1 MLSDEFV
8 SSLFGPDSDDE
19 KFFNKKDKVDRK
31 ISYNPNAPKTKSKQ
45 KKKKERKNYSVEN
58 KEKIFNSD
66 NSIIPAERR
75 ISIDISKYKLE
86 KKKYDIESDYGSVEY
101 KLKLC
106 DVTVQRIQNL
116 TTQMQFRLREGG
128 GECYYEIGVED
139 NGNALGISKEELEIS
154 LSVINTM
161 AINLGCKAKISKLIQ
176 GKEGLIAEV
185 YIKKDIYINKI
196 EVTIGV
202 LGEEGAGK
210 STLIGVLINGK
221 LDNGKGLARQNVFR
235 HKHEI
240 LCGKTSSFSHQILGF
255 DEKGELTN
263 YDDLLKP
270 SFSQIVNK
278 STKIINF
285 YDMAGSAKTFNRTTI
300 STLSNDY
307 LDYLLF
313 VISAK
318 EPITKITE
326 NLLRFIYN
334 VDLPVI
340 TIINKIDL
348 ISDEELKKFVK
359 KYKETIKKL
368 NIELNK
374 EKIPIV
380 MKDNDDVAL
389 FSSNMDEKEI
399 LLIFLVSTLKWESGL
414 TLFKNFL
421 GVLPEINRTSDK
433 KKKEIE
439 LEKME
444 FDIHEVIYKE
454 NKNSIILVGI
464 VSSGKLRIKSKCF
477 LGPDIN
483 GNFKM
488 VEVCDI
494 HCKKVNVAYS
504 YKGQY
509 CSVCIKSIGDFNT
522 LTRDNVKKGM
532 SLIDIRNTPIA
543 SRLFEIEI
551 WTIDDTTKTFKS
563 SYQPILNIKHI
574 RQGVKIKNPDELF
587 LFLSDNKKAN
597 DLENL
602 IKNDDISL
610 DNVKDKVSKLIERKK
625 NNKKNKTLININ
637 NINNIKNINCIN
649 GINNKSNNINNK
661 NNKIIQ
667 NKNHQKDKDKD
678 KETEDNL
685 FKFSDEI
692 TIGPIDKKTKLVV
705 EFLFNPE
712 YISVGQKIIINDQSL
727 KACGVITKIFK

>member
-1 MLSDEFV
+1 ML
-8 SSLFGPDSDDE
+8 SSLFGPGDDDEDE
-19 KFFNKKDKVDRK
+19 KFFNKKNKRERK
-31 ISYNPNAPKTKSKQ
+31 KSYNPNASNTKSK
-45 KKKKERKNYSVEN
+45 KKGKKERKNFSVENN

-66 NSIIPAERR
+66 NSLIPSERR
-75 ISIDISKYKLE
+75 ISLDISKFKLE
-86 KKKYDIESDYGSVEY
+86 KKKDFHIEYDYGNTEY

-106 DVTVQRIQNL
+106 DVTVQRIQEL
-116 TTQMQFRLREGG
+116 TTQMKFRLGEGC

-139 NGNALGISKEELEIS
+139 NGNTLGISKEELEIS
-154 LSVINTM
+154 LSVINTI
-161 AINLGCKAKISKLIQ
+161 ATNLGCKAKITKLIQ
-176 GKEGLIAEV
+176 GKEGLIAEM
-185 YIKKDIYINKI
+185 YIKKQEESYINKI
-196 EVTIGV
+196 EITIGV
-202 LGEEGAGK
+202 LGEEGTGK

-221 LDNGKGLARQNVFR
+221 LDNGKGLARTNVFR

-263 YDDLLKP
+263 YGDLIQP
-270 SFSQIVNK
+270 SLSQIVSK

-300 STLSNDY
+300 STLSNEY

-313 VISAK
+313 VISAID
-318 EPITKITE
+318 PITKVTE

-348 ISDEELKKFVK
+348 ISDEDLKKVVK
-359 KYKETIKKL
+359 QYKETIRKL
-368 NIELNK
+368 KTELNK

-380 MKDNDDVAL
+380 MKNNDDVAL

-399 LLIFLVSTLKWESGL
+399 LLTFLVSNLKWEGGL

-421 GVLPEINRTSDK
+421 GVLPDLNKTSDK
-433 KKKEIE
+433 QKQKELE

-444 FDIHEVIYKE
+444 FDIHETIYREKNVIL
-454 NKNSIILVGI
+454 IGI

-488 VEVCDI
+488 VEICDI

-509 CSVCIKSIGDFNT
+509 CSVSIKSIGDINT

-532 SLIDIRNTPIA
+532 SLLDIRNTPIA

-551 WTIDDTTKTFKS
+551 WTIDDSYKSFKA
-563 SYQPILNIKHI
+563 SYQPILNIKHV

-587 LFLSDNKKAN
+587 LFLSDNKKIN
-597 DLENL
+597 DLESL
-602 IKNDDISL
+602 IEDDNINL
-610 DNVKDKVSKLIERKK
+610 DNVKNKISNLIDRKK
-625 NNKKNKTLININ
+625 NNNKNDDVFKKINDITINKS
-637 NINNIKNINCIN
+637 INNIKV
-649 GINNKSNNINNK
+649 
-661 NNKIIQ
+661 IQ
-667 NKNHQKDKDKD
+667 NKNHQKE
-678 KETEDNL
+678 KEVGDNL
-685 FKFSDEI
+685 FNCNDEI
-692 TIGPIDKKTKLVV
+692 IIGPANKKTKLIV

>member
-1 MLSDEFV
+1 ML
-8 SSLFGPDSDDE
+8 SSLFGPGDDDEDE
-19 KFFNKKDKVDRK
+19 KFFNKKNKRERK
-31 ISYNPNAPKTKSKQ
+31 KSYNPNASNTKSK
-45 KKKKERKNYSVEN
+45 KKGKKERKNFSVENN

-66 NSIIPAERR
+66 NSLIPSERR
-75 ISIDISKYKLE
+75 ISLDISKFKLE
-86 KKKYDIESDYGSVEY
+86 KKKDFHIEYDYGNTEY

-106 DVTVQRIQNL
+106 DVTVQRIQEL
-116 TTQMQFRLREGG
+116 TTQMKFRLGEGC

-139 NGNALGISKEELEIS
+139 NGNTLGISKEELEIS
-154 LSVINTM
+154 LSVINTI
-161 AINLGCKAKISKLIQ
+161 ATNLGCKAKITKLIQ
-176 GKEGLIAEV
+176 GKEGLIAEM
-185 YIKKDIYINKI
+185 YIKKQEESYINKI
-196 EVTIGV
+196 EITIGV
-202 LGEEGAGK
+202 LGEEGTGK

-221 LDNGKGLARQNVFR
+221 LDNGKGLARTNVFR

-263 YDDLLKP
+263 YGDLIQP
-270 SFSQIVNK
+270 SLSQIVSK

-300 STLSNDY
+300 STLSNEY

-313 VISAK
+313 VISAID
-318 EPITKITE
+318 PITKVTE

-348 ISDEELKKFVK
+348 ISDEDLKKVVK
-359 KYKETIKKL
+359 QYKETIRKL
-368 NIELNK
+368 NTELNK
-374 EKIPIV
+374 EKIPVV
-380 MKDNDDVAL
+380 MKNNDDVAL

-399 LLIFLVSTLKWESGL
+399 LLTFLVSNLKWEGGL

-421 GVLPEINRTSDK
+421 GVLPDLNKTSDK
-433 KKKEIE
+433 QKQKELE

-444 FDIHEVIYKE
+444 FDIHETIYREKNVIL
-454 NKNSIILVGI
+454 IGI

-488 VEVCDI
+488 VEICDI

-509 CSVCIKSIGDFNT
+509 CSVSIKSIGDINT

-532 SLIDIRNTPIA
+532 SLLDIRNTPIA

-551 WTIDDTTKTFKS
+551 WTIDDSYKSFKA
-563 SYQPILNIKHI
+563 SYQPILNIKHV

-587 LFLSDNKKAN
+587 LFLSDNKKIN
-597 DLENL
+597 DLESL
-602 IKNDDISL
+602 IEDDNINL
-610 DNVKDKVSKLIERKK
+610 DNVKNKISNLIDRKK
-625 NNKKNKTLININ
+625 NNNKNDDVFKKINDITINKS
-637 NINNIKNINCIN
+637 INNIKV
-649 GINNKSNNINNK
+649 
-661 NNKIIQ
+661 IQ
-667 NKNHQKDKDKD
+667 NKNHQKE
-678 KETEDNL
+678 KEVGDNL
-685 FKFSDEI
+685 FNCNDEI
-692 TIGPIDKKTKLVV
+692 IIGPANKKTKLIV

>member
-1 MLSDEFV
+1 M
-8 SSLFGPDSDDE
+8 
-19 KFFNKKDKVDRK
+19 K
-31 ISYNPNAPKTKSKQ
+31 
-45 KKKKERKNYSVEN
+45 
-58 KEKIFNSD
+58 
-66 NSIIPAERR
+66 
-75 ISIDISKYKLE
+75 
-86 KKKYDIESDYGSVEY
+86 
-101 KLKLC
+101 
-106 DVTVQRIQNL
+106 
-116 TTQMQFRLREGG
+116 FRLGEGC
-128 GECYYEIGVED
+128 GECYYNVGVED
-139 NGNALGISKEELEIS
+139 NGNTLGISKEELEIS
-154 LSVINTM
+154 LSVLNTI
-161 AINLGCKAKISKLIQ
+161 AINLGCKAKVTDLIQ
-176 GKEGLIAEV
+176 GKEGLIAEM
-185 YIKKDIYINKI
+185 YIKKQEENFLNKI

-202 LGEEGAGK
+202 IGEEGTGK
-210 STLIGVLINGK
+210 TTLIGVLINGM
-221 LDNGKGLARQNVFR
+221 LDNGKGLARMNVFR

-263 YDDLLKP
+263 YGNLLRL
-270 SFSQIVNK
+270 SSSQIVSK

-285 YDMAGSAKTFNRTTI
+285 YDMAGSPKTFNRTTI
-300 STLSNDY
+300 TALSNEY

-313 VISAK
+313 VISAN

-348 ISDEELKKFVK
+348 ISDEELKNVVK
-359 KYKETIKKL
+359 RYKDTIKKL
-368 NIELNK
+368 NSQLNK
-374 EKIPIV
+374 QKIPLI
-380 MKDNDDVAL
+380 MRDNDDVAL

-399 LLIFLVSTLKWESGL
+399 LLTFLVSTLKWEGGL

-421 GVLPEINRTSDK
+421 GVLPEANKTSDK
-433 KKKEIE
+433 QKQKELE

-444 FDIHEVIYKE
+444 FDIHEIIYKE
-454 NKNSIILVGI
+454 TNVILVGI

-483 GNFKM
+483 GNFKL

-509 CSVCIKSIGDFNT
+509 CSVSVKSLGDINT

-532 SLIDIRNTPIA
+532 SLLDIRNTPIA

-551 WTIDDTTKTFKS
+551 WTIDDTTKSFKNT
-563 SYQPILNIKHI
+563 YQPILNIKHM

-587 LFLSDNKKAN
+587 LFLSDNKKIN
-597 DLENL
+597 DLESL
-602 IKNDDISL
+602 IKDDDITL
-610 DNVKDKVSKLIERKK
+610 DNVNDRINELIERKIK
-625 NNKKNKTLININ
+625 NKKIINKDSINEQNNILNNKKDS
-637 NINNIKNINCIN
+637 IKNI
-649 GINNKSNNINNK
+649 KV
-661 NNKIIQ
+661 IQ
-667 NKNHQKDKDKD
+667 NKNHQKEKEKDS
-678 KETEDNL
+678 ENNSL
-685 FKFSDEI
+685 FNFNDEI
-692 TIGPIDKKTKLVV
+692 IIGPANKKTKLVV

>member
-1 MLSDEFV
+1 MNSDEFV
-8 SSLFGPDSDDE
+8 GLFGSDDEE
-19 KFFNKKDKVDRK
+19 KFFNKNDKRKRK
-31 ISYNPNAPKTKSKQ
+31 ISYQPNSSKTKPKN
-45 KKKKERKNYSVEN
+45 KKKKERKKNLSVEN
-58 KEKIFNSD
+58 KEKLFNSD
-66 NSIIPAERR
+66 NSLIPADRK
-75 ISIDISKYKLE
+75 ISLDISKFKLE
-86 KKKYDIESDYGSVEY
+86 KRNYDIEYDYGNIEY

-106 DVTVQRIQNL
+106 EVNVQRIQEL
-116 TTQMQFRLREGG
+116 TTQMKFRLGEGH

-139 NGNALGISKEELEIS
+139 NGYTLGISQEELEIS
-154 LSVINTM
+154 LSVINTI
-161 AINLGCKAKISKLIQ
+161 ANNLGCKAKVTKLIQ
-176 GKEGLIAEV
+176 GEEGLIGEM
-185 YIKKDIYINKI
+185 YIKKQEDNYISKI
-196 EVTIGV
+196 EITIGV
-202 LGEEGAGK
+202 LGEEGTGK

-221 LDNGKGLARQNVFR
+221 LDNGKGLSRTNVLR

-263 YDDLLKP
+263 YGDFSL
-270 SFSQIVNK
+270 SQIVSK

-285 YDMAGSAKTFNRTTI
+285 YDMAGSPKTFNRTTV
-300 STLSNDY
+300 SALSNEY

-313 VISAK
+313 VISANK
-318 EPITKITE
+318 PITDTTE

-348 ISDEELKKFVK
+348 ISDEDLKKVVK
-359 KYKETIKKL
+359 NYKEIIKKL
-368 NIELNK
+368 NSELNK
-374 EKIPIV
+374 QKIPLF

-399 LLIFLVSTLKWESGL
+399 LEIFLVSNLTWEGGL

-421 GVLPEINRTSDK
+421 GVLPDLNKTSDK
-433 KKKEIE
+433 QKQKELE

-444 FDIHEVIYKE
+444 FDVHEVIYKE
-454 NKNSIILVGI
+454 NKETHVILVGI

-483 GNFKM
+483 GNFKI

-494 HCKKVNVAYS
+494 HCKKVNVPYS
-504 YKGQY
+504 FKGQY
-509 CSVCIKSIGDFNT
+509 CSVSIKSIGNINT

-532 SLIDIRNTPIA
+532 SLLDIRNTPIA

-551 WTIDDTTKTFKS
+551 WTIDDSTKSFKA

-587 LFLSDNKKAN
+587 FFLSDNKKIN
-597 DLENL
+597 DLEN
-602 IKNDDISL
+602 IIENDEITL
-610 DNVKDKVSKLIERKK
+610 YNVKDKIGKLIEDKK
-625 NNKKNKTLININ
+625 KKNKNIIN
-637 NINNIKNINCIN
+637 NNNNIKKLN
-649 GINNKSNNINNK
+649 GINNNNVK
-661 NNKIIQ
+661 NLKVIQ
-667 NKNHQKDKDKD
+667 NKNHQK
-678 KETEDNL
+678 EIENEI
-685 FKFSDEI
+685 FNVNDEI
-692 TIGPIDKKTKLVV
+692 TIGPADKKTKLVV

-712 YISVGQKIIINDQSL
+712 YISVGQKIIINEQSL

>member
-1 MLSDEFV
+1 M
-8 SSLFGPDSDDE
+8 
-19 KFFNKKDKVDRK
+19 K
-31 ISYNPNAPKTKSKQ
+31 
-45 KKKKERKNYSVEN
+45 
-58 KEKIFNSD
+58 
-66 NSIIPAERR
+66 
-75 ISIDISKYKLE
+75 
-86 KKKYDIESDYGSVEY
+86 
-101 KLKLC
+101 
-106 DVTVQRIQNL
+106 
-116 TTQMQFRLREGG
+116 FRLGEGC
-128 GECYYEIGVED
+128 GECYYNVGVED
-139 NGNALGISKEELEIS
+139 NGNTLGISKEELEIS
-154 LSVINTM
+154 LSVLNTI
-161 AINLGCKAKISKLIQ
+161 AINLGCKAKVTDLIQ
-176 GKEGLIAEV
+176 GKEGLIAEM
-185 YIKKDIYINKI
+185 YIKKQEENFLNKI

-202 LGEEGAGK
+202 IGEEGTGK
-210 STLIGVLINGK
+210 TTLIGVLINGM
-221 LDNGKGLARQNVFR
+221 LDNGKGLARMNVFR

-263 YDDLLKP
+263 YGNLLRL
-270 SFSQIVNK
+270 SSSQIVSK

-285 YDMAGSAKTFNRTTI
+285 YDMAGSPKTFNRTTI
-300 STLSNDY
+300 TALSNEY

-313 VISAK
+313 VISAN

-348 ISDEELKKFVK
+348 ISDEELKNVVK
-359 KYKETIKKL
+359 RYKDTIKKL
-368 NIELNK
+368 NSQLNK
-374 EKIPIV
+374 QKIPLI
-380 MKDNDDVAL
+380 MRDNDDVAL

-399 LLIFLVSTLKWESGL
+399 LLTFLVSTLKWEGGL

-421 GVLPEINRTSDK
+421 GVLPEANKTSDK
-433 KKKEIE
+433 QKQKELE

-444 FDIHEVIYKE
+444 FDIHEIIYKE
-454 NKNSIILVGI
+454 TNVILVGI

-483 GNFKM
+483 GNFKL

-509 CSVCIKSIGDFNT
+509 CSVSVKSLGDINT

-532 SLIDIRNTPIA
+532 SLLDIRNTPIA

-551 WTIDDTTKTFKS
+551 WTIDDTTKSFKNT
-563 SYQPILNIKHI
+563 YQPILNIKHM

-587 LFLSDNKKAN
+587 LFLSDNKKIN
-597 DLENL
+597 DLESL
-602 IKNDDISL
+602 IKDDDITL
-610 DNVKDKVSKLIERKK
+610 DNVNDRINELIERKIK
-625 NNKKNKTLININ
+625 NKKIINKDSINEQNNILNNKKDA
-637 NINNIKNINCIN
+637 IKNI
-649 GINNKSNNINNK
+649 KV
-661 NNKIIQ
+661 IQ
-667 NKNHQKDKDKD
+667 NKNHQKEKEKDS
-678 KETEDNL
+678 ENNSL
-685 FKFSDEI
+685 FNFNDEI
-692 TIGPIDKKTKLVV
+692 IIGPANKKTKLVV

>member
-1 MLSDEFV
+1 MNSDEFV
-8 SSLFGPDSDDE
+8 GLFGSDDEE
-19 KFFNKKDKVDRK
+19 KFFNKNDKRKRK
-31 ISYNPNAPKTKSKQ
+31 ISFQPNSSKTKPKN
-45 KKKKERKNYSVEN
+45 KKKKERKKNLSVEN
-58 KEKIFNSD
+58 KEKLFNSD
-66 NSIIPAERR
+66 NSLIPADRK
-75 ISIDISKYKLE
+75 ISLDISKFKLE
-86 KKKYDIESDYGSVEY
+86 KRNYDIEYDYGNIEY

-106 DVTVQRIQNL
+106 DVNVQRIQEL
-116 TTQMQFRLREGG
+116 TTQMKFRLGEGH

-139 NGNALGISKEELEIS
+139 NGYTLGISQEELEIS
-154 LSVINTM
+154 LSVINTI
-161 AINLGCKAKISKLIQ
+161 ANNLGCKAKVTKLIQ
-176 GKEGLIAEV
+176 GEEGLIGEM
-185 YIKKDIYINKI
+185 YIKKQEDNYISKI
-196 EVTIGV
+196 EITIGV
-202 LGEEGAGK
+202 LGEEGTGK

-221 LDNGKGLARQNVFR
+221 LDNGKGLSRTNVLR

-263 YDDLLKP
+263 YGDFSL
-270 SFSQIVNK
+270 SQIVSK

-285 YDMAGSAKTFNRTTI
+285 YDMAGSPKTFNRTTV
-300 STLSNDY
+300 SALSNEY

-313 VISAK
+313 VISANK
-318 EPITKITE
+318 PITDTTE

-348 ISDEELKKFVK
+348 ISDEDLKKVVK
-359 KYKETIKKL
+359 KYKEIIKKL
-368 NIELNK
+368 NSELNK
-374 EKIPIV
+374 QKIPLV

-399 LLIFLVSTLKWESGL
+399 LEIFLVSNLTWEGGL

-421 GVLPEINRTSDK
+421 GVLPDLNKTSDK
-433 KKKEIE
+433 QKQKELE

-444 FDIHEVIYKE
+444 FDVHEVIYKE
-454 NKNSIILVGI
+454 NKETHVILVGI

-483 GNFKM
+483 GNFKI

-494 HCKKVNVAYS
+494 HCKKVNVPYS
-504 YKGQY
+504 FKGQY
-509 CSVCIKSIGDFNT
+509 CSVSIKSIGNINT

-532 SLIDIRNTPIA
+532 SLLDIRNTPIA

-551 WTIDDTTKTFKS
+551 WTIDDSTKSFKA

-587 LFLSDNKKAN
+587 FFLSDNKKIN
-597 DLENL
+597 DLEN
-602 IKNDDISL
+602 IIEDDEITL
-610 DNVKDKVSKLIERKK
+610 YNVKDKIGKLIEDKK
-625 NNKKNKTLININ
+625 KKNKNTIN
-637 NINNIKNINCIN
+637 NNNNIKKLND
-649 GINNKSNNINNK
+649 INNNNAK
-661 NNKIIQ
+661 NLKVIQ
-667 NKNHQKDKDKD
+667 NKNHQK
-678 KETEDNL
+678 EIENEI
-685 FKFSDEI
+685 FNVNDEI
-692 TIGPIDKKTKLVV
+692 TIGPADKKTKLVV